1 MPFGL
6 NTDVERGER
15 VFHVQTEA
23 VHRNEPAVETLIF
36 AAGEVLV
43 RMTVA
48 CADLT
53 AEAELTDND
62 VRHVLELQHWNLV
75 RKIQHGMLDQGIAPG
90 SVDLRSKRRP
100 VGEFEDSSGA
110 EVAARAEPGVRDLL
124 EDLERRISRAA
135 ASGPAPDSPPMA
147 AAEPV
152 DESDTPPSGWW
163 RRLAHRIVLTL
174 RW

>member
-23 VHRNEPAVETLIF
+23 VNRDDPAVQTLIF
-36 AAGEVLV
+36 AGGEVLV

-53 AEAELTDND
+53 AADELRDD
-62 VRHVLELQHWNLV
+62 DIRHVLELQHWNLV
-75 RKIQHGMLDQGIAPG
+75 RKIQHGMLDGGVVAG
-90 SVDLRSKRRP
+90 SVDLRSRLAEQDRDDP
-100 VGEFEDSSGA
+100 GA
-110 EVAARAEPGVRDLL
+110 DRELAGAEPGVRELL
-124 EDLERRISRAA
+124 EELERRISRAA
-135 ASGPAPDSPPMA
+135 SAAPPREPSGAPTLPRLEESSPAL
-147 AAEPV
+147 
-152 DESDTPPSGWW
+152 GWW
-163 RRLAHRIVLTL
+163 RRVVGRIVLIL

>member
-1 MPFGL
+1 VPIGL

-23 VHRNEPAVETLIF
+23 VKRNEPAVETLIF
-36 AAGEVLV
+36 AGGEVLV

-48 CADLT
+48 CSDLT
-53 AEAELTDND
+53 AETELTDND

-90 SVDLRSKRRP
+90 SVDVRSKRRP
-100 VGEFEDSSGA
+100 DAEREDSTGA
-110 EVAARAEPGVRDLL
+110 ELAARAEPGVRELL
-124 EDLERRISRAA
+124 EDLERRIATAA
-135 ASGPAPDSPPMA
+135 AATPEPERPFVAATVPDEDRDAQVP
-147 AAEPV
+147 
-152 DESDTPPSGWW
+152 GFW
-163 RRLAHRIVLTL
+163 RRFAHRVVVTL

>member
-1 MPFGL
+1 VPFGL

-23 VHRNEPAVETLIF
+23 VHRSEPAVETLIF
-36 AAGEVLV
+36 AGGEVLV

-90 SVDLRSKRRP
+90 SVDLRSSRRP
-100 VGEFEDSSGA
+100 VEPLEDST
-110 EVAARAEPGVRDLL
+110 EMVIAARAEPGVRELL
-124 EDLERRISRAA
+124 EDLERRIIKASAA
-135 ASGPAPDSPPMA
+135 DLAAPKTLAMA
-147 AAEPV
+147 ARPEKPSA
-152 DESDTPPSGWW
+152 TPATSWW
-163 RRLAHRIVLTL
+163 RRLAHRIVVTL